1 MEMSM
6 SYQPSHES
14 FPSDAVSLHE
24 KMLRLRQQ
32 IVEAQQYRRTLD
44 GEAGATVSA
53 SSLKMEKQIA
63 DLRISEM
70 ESRLTGLL
78 DWYAD

>member
-6 SYQPSHES
+6 TYQPSHES
-14 FPSDAVSLHE
+14 FPSDAVSLQE

-44 GEAGATVSA
+44 SDAVAVSA
-53 SSLKMEKQIA
+53 SSLKVEKQIA

-78 DWYAD
+78 DCYAD